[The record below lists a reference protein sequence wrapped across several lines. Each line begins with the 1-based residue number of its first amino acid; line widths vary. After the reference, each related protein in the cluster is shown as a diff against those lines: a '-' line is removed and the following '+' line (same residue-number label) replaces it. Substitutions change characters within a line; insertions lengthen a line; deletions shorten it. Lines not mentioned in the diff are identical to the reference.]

1 MENFRDMM
9 NEEKAAVLLLSLN
22 EEVTA
27 DVMKN
32 FEPDEIRRIGKRM
45 KRLTG
50 ISNADIES
58 ASKEFCELARKTGNR
73 IISVQD
79 NVIENIIVKALG
91 EDKGKEF
98 IKSIEEENGS
108 SKSLIIEKLRN
119 TDPKRLIEF
128 TKLEHPQTTA
138 LILAHLRPEQTAAVL
153 ETLSPD
159 NQKDIVERITTLGS
173 VPREFMDEMAKTL
186 ESEMIVETDREEQVG
201 GVRMIADILNRMNHS
216 SEKAILESLE
226 TTDPEMTNE
235 IKRLMFTFDDIF
247 KLDDIGMRTLL
258 AEVKREDLSR
268 ALKVVDDEIKAKVF
282 KNISKRAAVML
293 KEDMEEMPP
302 VRVSD
307 VEKSQKI
314 IIEIAKRLETEEKIV
329 FAGSV
334 EEDVFV

>member
-1 MENFRDMM
+1 MM

-50 ISNADIES
+50 ISDADIES

-98 IKSIEEENGS
+98 IKSIEEEDGS

-119 TDPKRLIEF
+119 TDPQRLIEF
-128 TKLEHPQTTA
+128 TRLEHPQTTA
-138 LILAHLRPEQTAAVL
+138 LILAHLKPEQTAVIL

-159 NQKDIVERITTLGS
+159 QQKDIVERITTLGS
-173 VPREFMDEMAKTL
+173 VPREFMEEMAKTI
-186 ESEMIVETDREEQVG
+186 ESEIIVESDREEKAG
-201 GVRMIADILNRMNHS
+201 GARMIADILNKMNQS

-226 TTDPEMTNE
+226 ATDPELTNE
-235 IKRLMFTFDDIF
+235 IKNLMFTFDDIF
-247 KLDDIGMRTLL
+247 RLDDMGMRTLL
-258 AEVKREDLSR
+258 EEVKREDLSR
-268 ALKVVDDEIKAKVF
+268 ALKVVDDEIKEKVF
-282 KNISKRAAVML
+282 KNISKRAAEML

-314 IIEIAKRLETEEKIV
+314 IIEIAKRLESEEKIV
-329 FAGSV
+329 FTGSV
-334 EEDVFV
+334 EEDAFV